1 MTVKIKKVKD
11 NAKIPKRAT
20 NGSAGMDLY
29 ACIDEKITI
38 NPGQLVLVPTGIAL
52 PHFSMQEAVWESST
66 ASAFQTV
73 WALLTATTV
82 EKSAQVFAMFRT
94 SLMRLSRLK
103 ESVRW
108 SSLLLFRVMLK
119 RLRSLATQS
128 VARAVLAQRVKN
140 KIISTIYHCPYL

>member
-38 NPGQLVLVPTGIAL
+38 NPGQLVLVPTGIAIEL
-52 PHFSMQEAVWESST
+52 PDNSVA
-66 ASAFQTV
+66 AFLY
-73 WALLTATTV
+73 ARSGLGIKHGICLSNGV

-128 VARAVLAQRVKN
+128 VARAVLAQLVKN
-140 KIISTIYHCPYL
+140 KRISTIYHCPYL